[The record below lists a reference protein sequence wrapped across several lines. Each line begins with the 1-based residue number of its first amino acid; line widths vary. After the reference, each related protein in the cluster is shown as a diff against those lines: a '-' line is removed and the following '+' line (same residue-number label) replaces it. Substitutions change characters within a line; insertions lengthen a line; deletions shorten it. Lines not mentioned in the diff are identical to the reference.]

1 MNWQYKKANIL
12 HFFLHFFSSN
22 RKIVFPNVFNVIL
35 LALALSL
42 VRCKRSRLTVYSMAV
57 SSFLSGRKINDTAIY
72 AFRGW
77 NSYSP
82 NDEGIRTVIVT
93 APS

>member
-1 MNWQYKKANIL
+1 MF
-12 HFFLHFFSSN
+12 HE
-22 RKIVFPNVFNVIL
+22 VIL
-35 LALALSL
+35 LVLALSL
-42 VRCKRSRLTVYSMAV
+42 VRCKRSWLTVYNMAV
-57 SSFLSGRKINDTAIY
+57 PSFLSERKINDTAIN